1 MRHTILRALAALVVT
16 TSVIGQGRAE
26 TPADPSAD
34 KAAIERIVRDYLLR
48 NPEVI
53 DEALG
58 VLQARRQAEEQARVR
73 VAVTENREAL
83 GAHPMSPVS
92 GNADG
97 DVTVVEFFDYQCG
110 YCKRALKTMEDLLET
125 DANVRVVWK
134 EFPILGPVS
143 VVAARTAMAAQRQ
156 GRYLALHLALMREPE
171 LTEQKVFDIAEQTG
185 LDMAQLRRD
194 MEDGKRSGHRGL
206 SRRSP
211 GARSAAP
218 HRGHA
223 RLCGRRHAGSGRRR
237 RCPDEGARRRGP
249 LGRRARVSDELPA
262 AAPRADTRCGS
273 WPCSRSDCANSA
285 NVAAARSVSACR
297 LSPGRSRSGS
307 TIAHLSFS
315 RLAASAISSSVNS

>member
-194 MEDGKRSGHRGL
+194 MEDPAIEAYLGEVRALARQLRIGGTPAFVVGDTL
-206 SRRSP
+206 VP
-211 GARSAAP
+211 GVVDAAQMK
-218 HRGHA
+218 
-223 RLCGRRHAGSGRRR
+223 
-237 RCPDEGARRRGP
+237 
-249 LGRRARVSDELPA
+249 EL
-262 AAPRADTRCGS
+262 
-273 WPCSRSDCANSA
+273 
-285 NVAAARSVSACR
+285 VAAARSGGER
-297 LSPGRSRSGS
+297 G
-307 TIAHLSFS
+307 
-315 RLAASAISSSVNS
+315 

>member
-1 MRHTILRALAALVVT
+1 MRHTILRAFAALVVM

-26 TPADPSAD
+26 TPADPSPD
-34 KAAIERIVRDYLLR
+34 KDAIERIVRDYLLR

-73 VAVTENREAL
+73 VAIAENREAL

-110 YCKRALKTMEDLLET
+110 YCKRALRAMEDLLET

-143 VVAARTAMAAQRQ
+143 VVAARAAMAAQRQ

-171 LTEQKVFDIAEQTG
+171 LTEQKVFEIANQTG

-194 MEDGKRSGHRGL
+194 MEDPAIEAYLGEVRALARQLRIGGTPAFVVGDTL
-206 SRRSP
+206 VP
-211 GARSAAP
+211 GAVDAA
-218 HRGHA
+218 HMK
-223 RLCGRRHAGSGRRR
+223 
-237 RCPDEGARRRGP
+237 
-249 LGRRARVSDELPA
+249 EL
-262 AAPRADTRCGS
+262 
-273 WPCSRSDCANSA
+273 
-285 NVAAARSVSACR
+285 VAAARSGGER
-297 LSPGRSRSGS
+297 G
-307 TIAHLSFS
+307 
-315 RLAASAISSSVNS
+315 